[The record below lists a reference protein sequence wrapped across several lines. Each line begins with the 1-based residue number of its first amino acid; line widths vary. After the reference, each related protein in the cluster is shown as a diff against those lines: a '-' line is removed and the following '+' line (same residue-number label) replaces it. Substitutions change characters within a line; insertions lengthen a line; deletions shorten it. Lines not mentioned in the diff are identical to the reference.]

1 MPKLYLID
9 GMSLVFR
16 AYHAMIKSGLTNPQ
30 GEPTYALFGF
40 TNIITA
46 FLDNFK
52 PEHVAVVFDRE
63 EPTFRHERYTEYKA
77 NRPDFPE
84 DLGPQLL
91 KIKEL
96 LDLMNIPRVEKAG
109 YEADDIIGT
118 LSKQAAAQNWDV
130 FCVTSD
136 KDFYQLV
143 DDKIKIL
150 KPHPSP

>member
-1 MPKLYLID
+1 MSAFSTNNLSVGRTVDKYRGIVWSTSESRAEQLIGFPGVPIENETPYL
-9 GMSLVFR
+9 L
-16 AYHAMIKSGLTNPQ
+16 
-30 GEPTYALFGF
+30 LFGF

-96 LDLMNIPRVEKAG
+96 LDLMIV
-109 YEADDIIGT
+109 
-118 LSKQAAAQNWDV
+118 QV
-130 FCVTSD
+130 FDYINS
-136 KDFYQLV
+136 LR
-143 DDKIKIL
+143 
-150 KPHPSP
+150 H